1 MAKKNAKK
9 NTTEK
14 QKNPHLFCLIT
25 GKSRPTTWEYLNE
38 KADRLGTTADHLVDN
53 YVSREAVSALLKG
66 KTVEE
71 IRAIHTD
78 APKTKISQERLG
90 ELIATNSKAKKAAE
104 KFTVG
109 GTSTAEPPAAPKKG
123 KSKGKGKSKKA
134 APAPEDTGM
143 NEQAPVEPTEGAAEP
158 MTTEEPA
165 MA

>member
-1 MAKKNAKK
+1 MAKK

-25 GKSRPTTWEYLNE
+25 GKSRPTTWEYLQE

-109 GTSTAEPPAAPKKG
+109 GTATAEPPAAPKKG
-123 KSKGKGKSKKA
+123 KSKGKGKSKSKA
-134 APAPEDTGM
+134 TTEPAPE
-143 NEQAPVEPTEGAAEP
+143 NPEPAPMEAMTEEMPAEGNAEP
-158 MTTEEPA
+158 VTA
-165 MA
+165 